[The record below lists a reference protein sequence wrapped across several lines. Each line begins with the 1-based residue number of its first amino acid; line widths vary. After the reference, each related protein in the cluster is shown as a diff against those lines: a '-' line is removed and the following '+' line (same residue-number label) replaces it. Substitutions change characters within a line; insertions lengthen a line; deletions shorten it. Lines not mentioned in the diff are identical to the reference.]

1 MLCIE
6 CLLQAFLQYTLHT
19 CLTRRASGFC
29 TPSLQK
35 IHQSV
40 LIPVLAHT
48 AGVFPFR
55 THLTAN
61 RLKRGYVEVTV
72 EETCSLFDGG
82 QAARGF
88 VCHTA
93 EILQERIVGGLPAV
107 GSGRRNSLSSRD
119 EGWQAGYSALMQT
132 PGAKPVQEVS
142 PPRCTMSPS
151 LCALV
156 QQRASGCKRCTCA
169 MQS

>member
-1 MLCIE
+1 MP
-6 CLLQAFLQYTLHT
+6 A
-19 CLTRRASGFC
+19 
-29 TPSLQK
+29 
-35 IHQSV
+35 
-40 LIPVLAHT
+40 

-82 QAARGF
+82 QSARGF

-93 EILQERIVGGLPAV
+93 EILQERVVGGLPAV

-119 EGWQAGYSALMQT
+119 AGWQAGYSALMQT
-132 PGAKPVQEVS
+132 PGAKPVQEVRITS
-142 PPRCTMSPS
+142 STPCT
-151 LCALV
+151 
-156 QQRASGCKRCTCA
+156 
-169 MQS
+169 

>member
-1 MLCIE
+1 M
-6 CLLQAFLQYTLHT
+6 
-19 CLTRRASGFC
+19 RA
-29 TPSLQK
+29 
-35 IHQSV
+35 
-40 LIPVLAHT
+40 

-72 EETCSLFDGG
+72 EETCSLFNAG

-93 EILQERIVGGLPAV
+93 EILQELVVGGLPAV

-119 EGWQAGYSALMQT
+119 KDWQAGYSALLQL
-132 PGAKPVQEVS
+132 PGAKPVQEVR
-142 PPRCTMSPS
+142 PPLNNSSRTIVPCSRHVWWDCEEDCACTIGFHAFTP
-151 LCALV
+151 
-156 QQRASGCKRCTCA
+156 
-169 MQS
+169 